1 MSDAEYDSFLD
12 SELEKYYE
20 ELEEDI
26 LDDEDWKI
34 DVFIEKELD
43 KDNYYD

>member
-1 MSDAEYDSFLD
+1 MSDTEYDSFLD

-26 LDDEDWKI
+26 LDDDDWKI
-34 DVFIEKELD
+34 DVFIEQELD

>member
-1 MSDAEYDSFLD
+1 MSDYDSWLD
-12 SELEKYYE
+12 GELEKYYE

-34 DVFIEKELD
+34 DVYVEQQENL
-43 KDNYYD
+43 YDGYE